1 LSPARRNFFAN
12 IVSLI
17 IKTGFT
23 IILVPFYISILGNDL
38 YSDWIILYS
47 LPAFFELTN
56 FGVNQAVNTTFSLN
70 YNKGNKNSFKIINHG
85 IIFTLSMWSLAMI
98 SISFLWDLLSVSTV
112 IGIDIISES
121 DSKIIMLLLTSKI
134 FIEMIR
140 GSLSS
145 YFFAYNIN
153 HYAIY
158 FYVSQYILEC
168 LIIIFAL
175 SFALSLKT
183 LSFFLVVPS
192 IIVCLIII
200 IYNVYYYNYIFNL
213 SLKRKYLDLLLKPS
227 FSFSILTF
235 SEYILNQCFLILI
248 KRQFDNESVVIYNTS
263 KTLTNY
269 IKNIQGQFATS
280 VVPVF
285 NFYYGKKLIKEF
297 KNIFSKTNLYTI
309 ITSIFLC
316 FSILIFIEQ
325 IWNLWL
331 NNSIGLNKQLIFN
344 LVLVQFIGGFWIVSS
359 HLIMSINKHFK
370 LSIYF
375 VVSSIATII
384 VYYFLSNQYN
394 ISLAYLPFFF
404 LIHHF
409 TMLVFSVY
417 SARNIIK
424 SL

>member
-1 LSPARRNFFAN
+1 
-12 IVSLI
+12 
-17 IKTGFT
+17 
-23 IILVPFYISILGNDL
+23 
-38 YSDWIILYS
+38 
-47 LPAFFELTN
+47 
-56 FGVNQAVNTTFSLN
+56 
-70 YNKGNKNSFKIINHG
+70 
-85 IIFTLSMWSLAMI
+85 MI
-98 SISFLWDLLSVSTV
+98 SIFFLWDLLSVSSI
-112 IGIDIISES
+112 IGIDTISES
-121 DSKIIMLLLTSKI
+121 DTKIIMLLLTSKI

-145 YFFAYNIN
+145 YFFANNIN

-158 FYVSQYILEC
+158 FHISQYILEC
-168 LIIIFAL
+168 IIIIFTL
-175 SFALSLKT
+175 SFAFSLKT
-183 LSFFLVVPS
+183 LSFFLVIPS
-192 IIVCLIII
+192 LIVCLIII

-213 SLKRKYLDLLLKPS
+213 SFKRKYLDLLIKPS

-248 KRQFDNESVVIYNTS
+248 KRQFDNESVIIYNTS
-263 KTLTNY
+263 RTLTNY
-269 IKNIQGQFATS
+269 IKNIQGLFSNS

-285 NFYYGKKLIKEF
+285 NFYYGKKLKKEF
-297 KNIFSKTNLYTI
+297 KNLFNKTNLYTI
-309 ITSIFLC
+309 ITSFFLC
-316 FSILIFIEQ
+316 FTIIFFIDY
-325 IWNLWL
+325 IWNIWL
-331 NNSIGLNKQLIFN
+331 NNSIELNKQLIFN
-344 LVLVQFIGGFWIVSS
+344 LVLIQFIGGFWIVSS

-384 VYYFLSNQYN
+384 FYYYLSNQFN

-417 SARNIIK
+417 STQKIIK